1 MERAQEDHR
10 THLHRVASSNLPIIS
25 RESWEYY
32 IAILQP
38 GIPLEKCEHGDF
50 LWIKVDRMV
59 TIDKIL
65 KLHFERT
72 GRNSILMD
80 GGIGLTIDMRVRD
93 IACLGLGVYAFWE
106 IVKVE
111 DGGSTRFDRLK
122 LVGAW
127 G

>member
-1 MERAQEDHR
+1 
-10 THLHRVASSNLPIIS
+10 
-25 RESWEYY
+25 
-32 IAILQP
+32 
-38 GIPLEKCEHGDF
+38 
-50 LWIKVDRMV
+50 MV